1 MKKTVRRE
9 GLGVRGELLGVVAV
23 LAFCA
28 SLLTPYASP
37 TFAGCDHH
45 YLAIT
50 GSEVPV
56 DCNGTIHTT
65 TADYYRG
72 AIYTFDHGAGIC
84 RVTAYLK
91 YAGDNATLWNDY
103 TYTAKIWSLSGDN
116 LATLLGTST
125 DSYQGGNWTN
135 HDDNW
140 TATKKVFHFYWPVA
154 VPAGRVAIT
163 VSDSSSTAHPDD
175 YHSWCRAGAKTGQE
189 ACSWDGT
196 AAGSCTDEYSQ
207 AMEIDYVE
215 TPFLTADPSG
225 YYLRI
230 GAPPYTFYTDYSNPR
245 GWLEIPEW
253 APYGADLC
261 EMDDN
266 ITVACEV
273 PTAIV
278 EAPGNYQVRARFR
291 PPNDDNASHYSNW
304 SHALRYKVM
313 ARPDGGATNDPIGIT
328 QHHSGD
334 STATITGVYR

>member
-1 MKKTVRRE
+1 MKTVRRE
-9 GLGVRGELLGVVAV
+9 ALGVRGELRGVVAV

-28 SLLTPYASP
+28 SLLTPHSSP
-37 TFAGCDHH
+37 LFAGCDHH
-45 YLAIT
+45 YQAIT

-72 AIYTFDHGAGIC
+72 ATYTFDHGAGIC

-91 YAGDNATLWNDY
+91 YTEDNATLWNDY

-125 DSYQGGNWTN
+125 YSYQGGNWTN

-140 TATKKVFHFYWPVA
+140 TAAKKIFHFYWPVA

-163 VSDSSSTAHPDD
+163 INDASSSAHPDD

-189 ACSWDGT
+189 ACSWDGAYT
-196 AAGSCTDEYSQ
+196 GNCTDEYSQ

-215 TPFLTADPSG
+215 TPFLTADPNNG
-225 YYLRI
+225 YYIRV
-230 GAPPYTFYTDYSNPR
+230 GGPPYPFTANDNPR
-245 GWLEIPEW
+245 GWIEIPEW
-253 APYGADLC
+253 APYGANLC

-266 ITVACEV
+266 MTVACELPDALV
-273 PTAIV
+273 DT
-278 EAPGNYQVRARFR
+278 PGNYRVRARFR
-291 PPNDDNASHYSNW
+291 PPNDDNASHYSVW
-304 SHALRYKVM
+304 SHNLRYKVKSS
-313 ARPDGGATNDPIGIT
+313 PSGSFT